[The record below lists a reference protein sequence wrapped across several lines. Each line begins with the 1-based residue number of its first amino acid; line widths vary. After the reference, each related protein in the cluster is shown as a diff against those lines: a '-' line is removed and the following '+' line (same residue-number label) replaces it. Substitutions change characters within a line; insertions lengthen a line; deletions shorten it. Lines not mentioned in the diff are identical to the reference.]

1 MSEGA
6 LGVFGTCEDSSG
18 ERYTETGS
26 LLCGVP
32 VHPAME
38 SEHALLKF
46 GA

>member
-1 MSEGA
+1 MIEGA
-6 LGVFGTCEDSSG
+6 AGVFGTCEDSSE
-18 ERYTETGS
+18 ERYTETLG
-26 LLCGVP
+26 LPCDVP